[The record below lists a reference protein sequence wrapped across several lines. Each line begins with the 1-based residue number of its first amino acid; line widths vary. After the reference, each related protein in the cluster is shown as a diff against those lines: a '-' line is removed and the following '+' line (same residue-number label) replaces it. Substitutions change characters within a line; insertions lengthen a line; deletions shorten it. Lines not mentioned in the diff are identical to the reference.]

1 MLERRVSLIG
11 AGAMGEAL
19 VRSLVTRRLVE
30 PQALMAADV
39 RRSRLEEVARRYG
52 VRAGASNEEAARF
65 GEVLILAVKPQQIEG
80 VLQEIRPHLTPHHLI
95 LSIAAGVRI
104 RFLESHLGD
113 GVPVVRAMP
122 NVACLVGEAASG
134 FSLGRWAGEKE
145 AELARQ
151 ILGAVGQVF
160 LLPEPLLD
168 VVTGLSGSG
177 PAFLALVIEALA
189 EGGVACGLPRE
200 VAVKLA
206 AQTCVGAGRLVLEG
220 GLHPALL
227 REMVTSPGGTS
238 AAGIQVLEEGAVRA
252 ALAGAVR
259 AATRRS
265 QELSAGGREEEPA
278 NGEAKE
284 GE

>member
-1 MLERRVSLIG
+1 MLEPRVSIIG
-11 AGAMGEAL
+11 AGSMGEAL
-19 VRSLVTRRLVE
+19 IRSLLTRELIT

-39 RRSRLEEVARRYG
+39 RLSRLEEIHRQHG
-52 VRAGASNEEAARF
+52 VRTSTENREAARF
-65 GEVLILAVKPQQIEG
+65 GQILVLAVKPQQIEG
-80 VLQEIRPHLTPHHLI
+80 VLHEIRSILTPDHVVI
-95 LSIAAGVRI
+95 SIAAGVRI
-104 RFLESHLGD
+104 RFLESHLGE

-134 FSLGRWAGEKE
+134 ISLGRWAGKAE
-145 AELARQ
+145 ADLARR
-151 ILGAVGQVF
+151 ILGAVGEVF
-160 LLPEPLLD
+160 VLPEPLLD
-168 VVTGLSGSG
+168 TVTGLSGSG

-206 AQTCVGAGRLVLEG
+206 AQTCVGAGRLVLDG
-220 GLHPALL
+220 GLHPAML

-278 NGEAKE
+278 NGGAKGRE
-284 GE
+284 